1 MCWYL
6 QKKKSVS
13 WQSLFSS
20 WNWNKNGSNLLIS
33 KLDTCHLPLAASRRS
48 PSDKVDCF
56 NGGPWNGCKD
66 IVFASNVT
74 ADVCALTVRGERPL
88 TDFQEKLEICANQ
101 PDSPPTPRVG
111 WEPPKYKKINVP
123 LHSKLFWAFY
133 FFFFV
138 SLKFSQNV
146 GFWGSYEISSPLLIV
161 VCVSLHLWNPR
172 PDCTQ
177 LVVVTNPPFL
187 RISGMGGSHK

>member
-1 MCWYL
+1 MLISRKRKEKCEL
-6 QKKKSVS
+6 TI
-13 WQSLFSS
+13 SLFKLKLK
-20 WNWNKNGSNLLIS
+20 KNGSNLLIS
-33 KLDTCHLPLAASRRS
+33 KLDTCLLPLAASRRS

-123 LHSKLFWAFY
+123 LHSKLF
-133 FFFFV
+133 
-138 SLKFSQNV
+138 
-146 GFWGSYEISSPLLIV
+146 
-161 VCVSLHLWNPR
+161 
-172 PDCTQ
+172 
-177 LVVVTNPPFL
+177 
-187 RISGMGGSHK
+187 